1 MATMTVTDTKTIK
14 RAMRTIGLGDRTD
27 DLLSILDKME
37 LDRRLKIS
45 EGQFERGE
53 GITLDE
59 LKKRVGKKFAN
70 GYFGTQAVERRL
82 RHQKIALKSRLG

>member
-45 EGQFERGE
+45 LEQADRGE
-53 GITLDE
+53 VTPAE
-59 LKKRVGKKFAN
+59 EVEKRIMEKFAN
-70 GYFGTQAVERRL
+70 GYFSKENARRRVEERMKNGR
-82 RHQKIALKSRLG
+82 